1 MVTVLT
7 AIKRM
12 LCSRFL
18 YIDRNFVKVNIL
30 LGIFEII
37 WGDND
42 GIRLKGE
49 SSNYYWV
56 K

>member
-7 AIKRM
+7 AIKQM

-18 YIDRNFVKVNIL
+18 YIGRNFVKVNIL

-37 WGDND
+37 WGDNN

-49 SSNYYWV
+49 SGNYYWI